1 MNPWVAGRIVEQIH
15 VEARKNAHREH
26 QAHQSTAEPRRER
39 LGLAVARVGLRI
51 AGRRT
56 DRVTVAR
63 RFPAPHLEAS
73 H

>member
-15 VEARKNAHREH
+15 VEAQKNAHREH
-26 QAHQSTAEPRRER
+26 QMHRATAQPRRER

-51 AGRRT
+51 AGRRA

-63 RFPAPHLEAS
+63 RFSAPHLEAS